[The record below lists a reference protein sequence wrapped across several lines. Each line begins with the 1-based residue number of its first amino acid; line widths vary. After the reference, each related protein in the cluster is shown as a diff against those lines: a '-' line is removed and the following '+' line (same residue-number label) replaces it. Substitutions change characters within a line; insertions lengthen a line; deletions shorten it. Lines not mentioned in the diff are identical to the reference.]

1 MTDIYKG
8 ILQLIKSAITG
19 KAAVISDNFNIDTAF
34 AVIRKHHIVPLAY
47 EGAALCGISK
57 DGQTMQAM
65 FREYCRSSFI
75 NDGQLRAVRD
85 LCEAFDEN
93 GIDYLPIKGCNI
105 KKLYP
110 KPELRVMGDADIL
123 IRTEQYGKIIPV
135 MEKLGYTAELESN
148 HEYAWN
154 TRLLYVELHKY
165 LIPSYNK
172 DYYAYF
178 GDGWKRAVKETGC
191 RYKMSVEDEYIYIF
205 THFAKH
211 YRDGGIGC
219 NHVTDLW
226 VYKRNYPN
234 MDMQYVEKELKKLR
248 LLEFYKNIM
257 RLVSVWFEESQ
268 EDEMT
273 AFITDFIFKS
283 GSWGISENHILSAE
297 VKNAQAAG
305 TTEDGKKKTLLDTVF
320 PNAEALSQRYSI
332 LKKTPW
338 LLPIMWAVRWG
349 EAILF
354 RREDIKKRRD
364 VLKFATVDKIET
376 YQQALEYVGLDFR
389 FE

>member
-1 MTDIYKG
+1 M
-8 ILQLIKSAITG
+8 
-19 KAAVISDNFNIDTAF
+19 
-34 AVIRKHHIVPLAY
+34 
-47 EGAALCGISK
+47 
-57 DGQTMQAM
+57 
-65 FREYCRSSFI
+65 
-75 NDGQLRAVRD
+75 
-85 LCEAFDEN
+85 
-93 GIDYLPIKGCNI
+93 
-105 KKLYP
+105 
-110 KPELRVMGDADIL
+110 
-123 IRTEQYGKIIPV
+123 
-135 MEKLGYTAELESN
+135 
-148 HEYAWN
+148 
-154 TRLLYVELHKY
+154 
-165 LIPSYNK
+165 
-172 DYYAYF
+172 
-178 GDGWKRAVKETGC
+178 
-191 RYKMSVEDEYIYIF
+191 
-205 THFAKH
+205 
-211 YRDGGIGC
+211 
-219 NHVTDLW
+219 TDLW